1 MEPRN
6 VNRRPRTKPKL
17 SPAALVGEQ
26 IAEVRHLLAMG
37 KQNYEIRQV
46 LSIKYGMSD
55 RTVERGIRDARAEQV
70 IAWYAMR
77 WSIEVMNHDSKQH
90 LGFEQ
95 PKGWTRR
102 SIERTAPLSM
112 LLYSLIVLWFAKKV
126 IAPGV
131 PSIVRGTPRRPNRLS
146 LTCSPF
152 CADSVSGNR
161 F

>member
-55 RTVERGIRDARAEQV
+55 RTVERRISDARAEQV
-70 IAWYAMR
+70 DALEKLDRKELAAQLISAAYEILGEAR
-77 WSIEVMNHDSKQH
+77 ESRQLNNALGA
-90 LGFEQ
+90 LGFMARMTGLEGRQ
-95 PKGWTRR
+95 
-102 SIERTAPLSM
+102 
-112 LLYSLIVLWFAKKV
+112 
-126 IAPGV
+126 
-131 PSIVRGTPRRPNRLS
+131 N
-146 LTCSPF
+146 
-152 CADSVSGNR
+152 
-161 F
+161 

>member
-55 RTVERGIRDARAEQV
+55 RTVERRIRDARAEQV
-70 IAWYAMR
+70 DALEKLDRKELAAQLISAAYEILGEAR
-77 WSIEVMNHDSKQH
+77 ESRQLNNALGA
-90 LGFEQ
+90 LGFMARMTGLEGRQ
-95 PKGWTRR
+95 
-102 SIERTAPLSM
+102 
-112 LLYSLIVLWFAKKV
+112 
-126 IAPGV
+126 
-131 PSIVRGTPRRPNRLS
+131 N
-146 LTCSPF
+146 
-152 CADSVSGNR
+152 
-161 F
+161 